1 MESVYKFLTDL
12 RENNTRDWFHANK
25 ADYQSAKLKFEEITN
40 ILIPE
45 IQKMDSQ
52 LVGISAKNS
61 IFRIFR
67 DVRFSKDKSPYKT
80 NMGSFFVKG
89 GRNSG
94 NAGYYLHVEPG
105 SSFLGGGIYMP
116 ASDVLKKIRSEIYNF
131 TDEYKKIISN
141 KNFIK
146 NFKDVQGEK
155 LKLSPKGFP
164 KDFTDIELLKFKSYT
179 LMYHIPD
186 DFLQDERYIQNII
199 KVFKE
204 MKEFNHFLNRAV
216 EIL

>member
-1 MESVYKFLTDL
+1 TDL

>member
-1 MESVYKFLTDL
+1 DL